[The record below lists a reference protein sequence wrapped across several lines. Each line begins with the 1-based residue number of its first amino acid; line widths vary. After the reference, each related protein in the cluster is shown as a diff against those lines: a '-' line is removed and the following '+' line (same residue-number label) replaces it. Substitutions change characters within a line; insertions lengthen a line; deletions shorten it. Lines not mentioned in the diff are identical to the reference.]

1 MNEFSAYTY
10 YIGLGSNLGD
20 TFQNLQNAVHHIFE
34 EIGAT
39 TKISAVYRSPAL
51 GFEGADFKNAVLEL
65 KSNKVPAEVL
75 QMLLAIEAK
84 MGRVRTEKIG
94 YASRVMDLDILYC
107 DAKHID
113 TESLQVPHPE
123 IANRRFV
130 LEPLSNIA
138 PDLLHPILN
147 KTTKQ
152 LLHATPD
159 TSVLYKEAKALYN
172 PMNNYPIQDLSYVVV
187 EGNIGAGK
195 TSLSRQIA
203 EEFSGKLILER
214 FKDNP
219 FLPKFYE
226 DASRYAFPL
235 EMSFLA
241 DRYQQFLDDIRQ
253 LDLFSDFVIADYDIY
268 KSLIFAEVTLQP
280 EEYDLYKKLFNLM
293 YKDVPRPDL
302 YVYLYQNTDRLLANI
317 KKRGRSY
324 EQDIQ
329 ADYLKQIDKGYLEFI
344 KNQGGQR
351 NVKVI
356 DVSELDFV
364 QHRSHYLQLLKELIG
379 VRS

>member
-1 MNEFSAYTY
+1 MNEFSANTY

-20 TFQNLQNAVHHIFE
+20 AFENLQNAVTHIFE

-39 TKISAVYRSPAL
+39 VKISSVYRSPAM
-51 GFEGADFKNAVLEL
+51 GFEGADFMNAVLEL
-65 KSNKVPAEVL
+65 KSNKAPEEVL
-75 QMLLAIEAK
+75 NMLLAIEAK
-84 MGRVRTEKIG
+84 MGRVRTDKTG
-94 YASRVMDLDILYC
+94 YASRVIDLDMLYC
-107 DAKHID
+107 DSKHID
-113 TESLQVPHPE
+113 TENLQVPHPE
-123 IANRRFV
+123 IPNRKFV
-130 LEPLSNIA
+130 LEPLLNIA
-138 PDLLHPILN
+138 SDFLHPLHK
-147 KTTKQ
+147 KTTAQ
-152 LLHATPD
+152 LLHVTPD
-159 TSVLYKEAKALYN
+159 SSVLTKVDKKLRN
-172 PMNNYPIQDLSYVVV
+172 PMKDYPIQDLSYVVI

-203 EEFSGKLILER
+203 EEFGGKLILER

-293 YKDVPRPDL
+293 YKDVSRPDL
-302 YVYLYQNTDRLLANI
+302 YVYLYQNTDRLLQNI

-329 ADYLKQIDKGYLEFI
+329 ADYLKRINQGYLEFI
-344 KNQGGQR
+344 KNQSTHR
-351 NVKVI
+351 NIKII
-356 DVSELDFV
+356 DVSDLDFV
-364 QHRSHYLQLLKELIG
+364 ENRSHYLQLLKEL
-379 VRS
+379 V

>member
-1 MNEFSAYTY
+1 MNEFTTYTY

-20 TFQNLQNAVHHIFE
+20 TFQNLQDAVNHIFE
-34 EIGAT
+34 EIGAIIN
-39 TKISAVYRSPAL
+39 ISSVYCSPAM
-51 GFEGADFKNAVLEL
+51 GFEGADFRNAVLEL
-65 KSNKVPAEVL
+65 KANKTPQEVL
-75 QMLLAIEAK
+75 RMLLAIESN
-84 MGRVRTEKIG
+84 MGRVRTEQVG
-94 YASRVMDLDILYC
+94 YASRIMDLDMLYC
-107 DAKHID
+107 GAKHIE

-123 IANRRFV
+123 VPNRRFV
-130 LEPLSNIA
+130 LEPLSTIA
-138 PDLLHPILN
+138 PELLHPVLN
-147 KTTKQ
+147 KTTTQ
-152 LLHATPD
+152 LLCITSD
-159 TSVLYKEAKALYN
+159 TSVLTKEEKTLRN
-172 PMNNYPIQDLSYVVV
+172 PMEDYPIQDLSYVVI

-203 EEFSGKLILER
+203 DEFSGKLILER

-226 DASRYAFPL
+226 DATRYAFPL

-253 LDLFSDFVIADYDIY
+253 FDLFSDFVIADYDIY

-293 YKDVPRPDL
+293 YKDVSRPDL
-302 YVYLYQNTDRLLANI
+302 YVYLYQNTDRLLQNI

-329 ADYLKQIDKGYLEFI
+329 ADYLKRIDKGYLEFI
-344 KNQGGQR
+344 KNQGGHA
-351 NVKVI
+351 NVKII

-364 QHRSHYLQLLKELIG
+364 QHRSHYLQLLKELL
-379 VRS
+379 